1 MDFVTSK
8 IADKINISINQETS
22 SNQKT
27 SSVQNGF
34 DAVNDATEK
43 MASNIV
49 QNAGRKKKFR
59 LTKKS
64 RGQSKVK

>member
-8 IADKINISINQETS
+8 IADKINIGVNQETS
-22 SNQKT
+22 SDQKT
-27 SSVQNGF
+27 SSLQNGF
-34 DAVNDATEK
+34 DAVNDATEQ
-43 MASNIV
+43 MASTSV
-49 QNAGRKKKFR
+49 QNAGRKKRFR